1 MGKSLKN
8 KILYFL
14 PRILSIL
21 ITLFWMTFVFFSH
34 GFSLEALIESGVWA
48 VILVATILAWQG
60 RMIGKAGFLVLGLL
74 YLILTKGRFDWSTYL
89 LVSGPLFL
97 TGILFLLDKSKNN
110 QPPAKLKKLAT
121 KKQKPTKKNQ
131 KII

>member
-121 KKQKPTKKNQ
+121 KKQKPAKKDEG
-131 KII
+131 II